1 MGIKGYQSLVRSVAF
16 TDTQTTQLISK
27 HQVLGMRADE
37 LLEAGDIDGQ
47 VTWLRIIKAVEELLS
62 QAPQEHD
69 ANEPHRWLEG
79 ES

>member
-1 MGIKGYQSLVRSVAF
+1 
-16 TDTQTTQLISK
+16 
-27 HQVLGMRADE
+27 MRADE